1 MNTSLDIVKVHFQ
14 EMLDC
19 GRLVLTHEDDPDL
32 ADETCVKLRLDPE
45 PDVNSEDM
53 EWTTQLANVCT
64 D

>member
-32 ADETCVKLRLDPE
+32 ADETCVRLPTDPE
-45 PDVNSEDM
+45 PDVNSQDM
-53 EWTTQLANVCT
+53 ELDQ
-64 D
+64 